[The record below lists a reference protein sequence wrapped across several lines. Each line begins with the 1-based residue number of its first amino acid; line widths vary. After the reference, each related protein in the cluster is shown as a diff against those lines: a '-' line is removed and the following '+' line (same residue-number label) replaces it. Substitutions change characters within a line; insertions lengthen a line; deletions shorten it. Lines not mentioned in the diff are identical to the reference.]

1 MMMEIF
7 GTTFTLTLGSWKFRF
22 CVAIDDVDAAHA
34 APATTQTRSPHHIRV
49 VPAQSYESRRN

>member
-7 GTTFTLTLGSWKFRF
+7 GTTFTLTLGSWKLRF

-34 APATTQTRSPHHIRV
+34 APAATQTRSPHHMRV
-49 VPAQSYESRRN
+49 IHAPPHESRRN